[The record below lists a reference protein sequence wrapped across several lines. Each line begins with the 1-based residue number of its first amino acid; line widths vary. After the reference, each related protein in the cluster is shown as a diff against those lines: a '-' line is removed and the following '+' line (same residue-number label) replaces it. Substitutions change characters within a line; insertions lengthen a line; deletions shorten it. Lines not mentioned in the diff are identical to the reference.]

1 MARQPADWDARLTAS
16 QSVITALP
24 LTISAWG
31 NVAYTG
37 QSRRVAR
44 VFDTG
49 QVNDWIEIGINN
61 ISPYV
66 AVLVARDSATGAH
79 TVSTSGGVTTG
90 NWYHFCG
97 TVVSASERYIYLN
110 GTDKGGGAG
119 LTTKTPTL
127 NAFSIGGPANWG
139 WDGPIA
145 EYAVWNVVLTDA
157 EVLILSKGYPPLF
170 VRPESLVCYVPLIND
185 DDDDLIGGLSFSAT
199 GSISTVAH
207 TTVFYPAVIPPIL
220 GHITAVA
227 PLINTGT
234 ITRSPMWGTY

>member
-90 NWYHFCG
+90 NWYHF
-97 TVVSASERYIYLN
+97 
-110 GTDKGGGAG
+110 
-119 LTTKTPTL
+119 
-127 NAFSIGGPANWG
+127 
-139 WDGPIA
+139 
-145 EYAVWNVVLTDA
+145 
-157 EVLILSKGYPPLF
+157 
-170 VRPESLVCYVPLIND
+170 
-185 DDDDLIGGLSFSAT
+185 
-199 GSISTVAH
+199 
-207 TTVFYPAVIPPIL
+207 
-220 GHITAVA
+220 
-227 PLINTGT
+227 
-234 ITRSPMWGTY
+234 